1 MEIEFARTFLAV
13 SATGNFIGA
22 AQKLHITQSTVSARI
37 KTLEQQLGTQ
47 LFKRGRSGA
56 ELTAAGS
63 RFLRHAKAL
72 VRTYEQ
78 ARHEVGLSS
87 GFSAGLTL
95 SGRIALWD
103 GFLPGWTQWMR
114 ATAPDISLRLD
125 IGFEENIMQ
134 GIVQGTIDIGVMYTP
149 ESRPNIAVE
158 HLFGEALILVT
169 SARNRH
175 WRDSGYV
182 HVDWGPEFFAQFAAR
197 FPDMDTSALR
207 VNIGW
212 LALQLINN
220 HGGSAYFPIR
230 LVREHLKSERLF
242 LVEDSPLITLPV
254 YMVYPLD
261 RTESYMATALAGL
274 RQLGAEEEQRQT
286 LRPSTTED
294 SGGRQDQS

>member
-22 AQKLHITQSTVSARI
+22 AAKLHITQSTVSARI

-47 LFKRGRSGA
+47 LFKRGRGGA
-56 ELTAAGS
+56 ELTVSGS

-72 VRTYEQ
+72 VRTFEQ

-87 GFSAGLTL
+87 GFTAGLTL

-103 GFLPGWTQWMR
+103 GFLPDWTNWMR
-114 ATAPDISLRLD
+114 STAPDISLRLD

-134 GIVQGTIDIGVMYTP
+134 GIVQGTIDIGIMYTP

-158 HLFGEALILVT
+158 HLFGESLILVT
-169 SARNRH
+169 SSKDRH
-175 WRDSGYV
+175 WHDTGYV
-182 HVDWGPEFFAQFAAR
+182 HVDWGPEFLAQFAAR
-197 FPDMDTSALR
+197 FPNRESSALR

-212 LALQLINN
+212 LALQLINR

-230 LVREHLKSERLF
+230 LVREQIETQRLF

-261 RTESYMATALAGL
+261 RMESYMTTALEGL
-274 RQLGAEEEQRQT
+274 RLLGAEEELRQKVKQPASPD
-286 LRPSTTED
+286 LVAD
-294 SGGRQDQS
+294 

>member
-22 AQKLHITQSTVSARI
+22 AARLHITQSTVSARI
-37 KTLEQQLGTQ
+37 KTLEQQLGIQ

-56 ELTAAGS
+56 ELTTAGS

-72 VRTYEQ
+72 VRTFEQ

-87 GFSAGLTL
+87 GFTAGLTL

-103 GFLPGWTQWMR
+103 GFLPGWTNWMR

-125 IGFEENIMQ
+125 IGFEESIMQ

-169 SARNRH
+169 SDPDKH
-175 WRDSGYV
+175 WRDADYV
-182 HVDWGPEFFAQFAAR
+182 HVDWGPEFLGQFAAR
-197 FPDMDTSALR
+197 FPTMDTSALR

-220 HGGSAYFPIR
+220 HGGSGYFPIR
-230 LVREHLKSERLF
+230 LVREHVKSKRLF

-261 RTESYMATALAGL
+261 RVESYMTTALDGL
-274 RQLGAEEEQRQT
+274 RQLGAEEEQRQS
-286 LRPSTTED
+286 LKPPAAPD
-294 SGGRQDQS
+294 SQA